1 MSELHQSGL
10 HPDADQL
17 NAFVEHA
24 LPPHERQRTLAHLA
38 GCPVCRAIVSLSLP
52 PVAEAAHPHAEPVRR
67 PWFLGWNLGW
77 NLAWPV
83 AVAFAALV
91 PLVLYVHRTETSRSR
106 AAAPSEI
113 AESRPPAPPLAP
125 PASSPMLADKA
136 PSPHAGMEKSA
147 GRPAATAS
155 PSGKRPEPVA
165 PPPSPTA
172 FAQIVPSAA
181 AAGAAVPPPNP
192 PAASP
197 GGTARFS
204 AGLGASGGSRPATA
218 GSGNSGIYGGTGQT
232 NLNENYIEGVP
243 VASAPAP
250 PPAAAATTGAA
261 MQTVT
266 VTDAPPMLETSDA
279 ALGGLALRVYAREA
293 PLPSGLPA
301 LSTVSRG
308 RLALALDTANTL
320 FLSDDGGRR
329 WQPVPAKW
337 KGRAV
342 SVKLATAP
350 AGLARGTAQAA
361 GAGLAGFAAPALAAT
376 PRQNSGVNSGV
387 AGVVTDPT
395 GAIISS
401 ATVAVTDAAG
411 QAVRNTQTGPDGRYR
426 IDGLAPGSY
435 HLQARASG
443 FQRLDLPVTLA
454 ASQQSVA
461 NLTLQVGAATE
472 TVTVTAAPPFE
483 TDDLARAQSQK
494 KAALAGPLQPTPLF
508 EITTESGERWISPDG
523 QTWTRR
529 P

>member
-1 MSELHQSGL
+1 
-10 HPDADQL
+10 
-17 NAFVEHA
+17 
-24 LPPHERQRTLAHLA
+24 
-38 GCPVCRAIVSLSLP
+38 
-52 PVAEAAHPHAEPVRR
+52 
-67 PWFLGWNLGW
+67 
-77 NLAWPV
+77 
-83 AVAFAALV
+83 
-91 PLVLYVHRTETSRSR
+91 
-106 AAAPSEI
+106 
-113 AESRPPAPPLAP
+113 
-125 PASSPMLADKA
+125 
-136 PSPHAGMEKSA
+136 
-147 GRPAATAS
+147 
-155 PSGKRPEPVA
+155 
-165 PPPSPTA
+165 
-172 FAQIVPSAA
+172 
-181 AAGAAVPPPNP
+181 
-192 PAASP
+192 
-197 GGTARFS
+197 
-204 AGLGASGGSRPATA
+204 
-218 GSGNSGIYGGTGQT
+218 
-232 NLNENYIEGVP
+232 
-243 VASAPAP
+243 
-250 PPAAAATTGAA
+250 

-279 ALGGLALRVYAREA
+279 ALGGLQLRTSAPEA

-301 LSTVSRG
+301 LSTASRG

-320 FLSDDGGRR
+320 FISDDGGHR
-329 WQPVPAKW
+329 WTPVPAKW

-395 GAIISS
+395 GAVIAN
-401 ATVAVTDAAG
+401 ATVVVTDAAG
-411 QAVRNTQTGPDGRYR
+411 QAIRNTQTGPDGRYR

-435 HLQARASG
+435 HLQARAPG
-443 FQRLDLPVTLA
+443 FQRLDLPIALA
-454 ASQQSVA
+454 ASQQSLA

-483 TDDLARAQSQK
+483 TDDLGRAQSQK